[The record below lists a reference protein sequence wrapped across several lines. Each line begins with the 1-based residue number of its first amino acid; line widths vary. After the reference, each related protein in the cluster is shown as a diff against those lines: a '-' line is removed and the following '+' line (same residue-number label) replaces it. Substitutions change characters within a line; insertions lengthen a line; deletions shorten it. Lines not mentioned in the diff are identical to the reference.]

1 MDYKDLDQSVAERR
15 TRRLNHQLPKRYQ
28 DIEPEPL
35 ALLLPPS
42 LQSECPEVDLSKSC
56 SPAQQSSMQVH
67 ASPARRILKSVPNAF
82 GLYRQ
87 YYATHFPDHD
97 PAKNIT
103 PNDLTDTSPTLS
115 SNPLALTTTRIP
127 TDHRFY

>member
-1 MDYKDLDQSVAERR
+1 MDYEDLDQSVAEQRTCRPNRR
-15 TRRLNHQLPKRYQ
+15 LPKRYR
-28 DIEPEPL
+28 DIEPEPP

-42 LQSECPEVDLSKSC
+42 SQSECPEVDSGKSH
-56 SPAQQSSMQVH
+56 SPAQQSLMQVH
-67 ASPARRILKSVPNAF
+67 ASPARRILKPVPNAF

-115 SNPLALTTTRIP
+115 SNPPAHDYYPYPNQSL
-127 TDHRFY
+127 F